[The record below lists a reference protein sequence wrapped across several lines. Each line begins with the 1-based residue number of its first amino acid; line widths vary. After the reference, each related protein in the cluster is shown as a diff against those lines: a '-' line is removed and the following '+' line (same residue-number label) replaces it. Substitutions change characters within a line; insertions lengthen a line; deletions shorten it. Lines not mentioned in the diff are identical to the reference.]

1 MKEVPLARW
10 DRQCLADLLALLETT
25 PGSANFRSQ
34 LGDPN
39 PHGTAYG
46 GQLLAQTL
54 MAASKSVPGGRSAT
68 AMQLFFA
75 QGAIPDQAIYY
86 QTSPLQDGKRFTS
99 RHVRGTQAGGRVVL
113 DAQLSF
119 AVPIESIAHGVSVEP
134 VAALEENPEHLPG
147 FMNLPLA
154 WRDDLQASL
163 SFDFENPA
171 LDCRLPDG

>member
-68 AMQLFFA
+68 AMQLFSRKGLF
-75 QGAIPDQAIYY
+75 QIR
-86 QTSPLQDGKRFTS
+86 RFITK
-99 RHVRGTQAGGRVVL
+99 
-113 DAQLSF
+113 
-119 AVPIESIAHGVSVEP
+119 PAHYRTAS
-134 VAALEENPEHLPG
+134 ALHRA
-147 FMNLPLA
+147 M
-154 WRDDLQASL
+154 
-163 SFDFENPA
+163 
-171 LDCRLPDG
+171 